1 MLIVL
6 DCPSC
11 AKRYE
16 VDAALAG
23 KKSRCKQC
31 GEVFRIPVPNAAVAS
46 SPTSTVEPRPE
57 RFSADVSDRPQSLAA
72 AQPASQRA
80 IGTPA
85 SPSFSPAAP
94 SATKVVMNCPGCH
107 KRYEVDGALA
117 GKKSRCKD
125 CGEVF
130 QHRDRAVVLTFSGIP
145 TNSDPAKGATTRDV
159 SEAINARLRALVPN
173 VTNFV
178 WTRRNNRLAL
188 ALSPI
193 NDIAGLAQRI
203 DFGTATVRDNQIRE
217 WLTPAG
223 QAFPERRRGRSSPRC
238 RGLSPN
244 AGEESRRRGRLS
256 VGGRAL

>member
-94 SATKVVMNCPGCH
+94 STTKIVMHCPGCH

-130 QHRDRAVVLTFSGIP
+130 LIP
-145 TNSDPAKGATTRDV
+145 
-159 SEAINARLRALVPN
+159 VP
-173 VTNFV
+173 
-178 WTRRNNRLAL
+178 
-188 ALSPI
+188 
-193 NDIAGLAQRI
+193 
-203 DFGTATVRDNQIRE
+203 
-217 WLTPAG
+217 
-223 QAFPERRRGRSSPRC
+223 RGRQSERKGKTTDST
-238 RGLSPN
+238 
-244 AGEESRRRGRLS
+244 SRRRGA
-256 VGGRAL
+256 G